1 MFFFDGVHRVPVP
14 RLIHVTC
21 AMSVNTMNAHDTPEA
36 NIILRPRADVVVVVV
51 VVTTGD
57 DDDAAPPADDND
69 GDDLI
74 RRDIHDDD
82 GDDPRIVVGPRP
94 KPPRARVNVSPDA
107 RARCARE
114 EKRLGRDRRIHVFM
128 YV

>member
-1 MFFFDGVHRVPVP
+1 
-14 RLIHVTC
+14 
-21 AMSVNTMNAHDTPEA
+21 MNAHDTPEA

-69 GDDLI
+69 GDDLT

-82 GDDPRIVVGPRP
+82 GDDPRIIVGPRP
-94 KPPRARVNVSPDA
+94 KPPRARASTSHPTPA
-107 RARCARE
+107 LGARE
-114 EKRLGRDRRIHVFM
+114 KRSGSVGIRRIHVFM

>member
-1 MFFFDGVHRVPVP
+1 
-14 RLIHVTC
+14 
-21 AMSVNTMNAHDTPEA
+21 MNAHDTPEA

-69 GDDLI
+69 GDDLT

-82 GDDPRIVVGPRP
+82 GDDPRIIVGPRP
-94 KPPRARVNVSPDA
+94 KPPRARARQRLTRRPRSV
-107 RARCARE
+107 RARREAARS
-114 EKRLGRDRRIHVFM
+114 GSSNSCIYVCVNSVGVVFLR
-128 YV
+128 VATDIR